1 MSIPK
6 LSRLAR
12 LIREEGLARQG
23 KTVEWGDGPRKRKC
37 VVEGDSERV
46 RFEQGSEGLVHLITD
61 VETGKKWRLKC
72 FWEPHE
78 ERHRRSTLLSK
89 QRLAN
94 PDRDVADALGGAP
107 IAIVEGLGGETR
119 FGVLMKNVGGWSWR
133 AWVERAQMSLQ
144 DQYPPRGWPN
154 LRTRLIWAYGLAVAV
169 RNMEQRQ
176 FTHADLSPGNVLVT
190 GEGRHSG
197 DMALVDFDGFVCP
210 ACDVPDSHLK
220 GTEGFAAPEVWQRK
234 SLSQGSDRTA
244 MALLIQE
251 FLLIGHPEIPKET
264 IWNLAY
270 DQEEDLVNGKGRAK
284 PDFRMLFPRL
294 ADMLDATLQARR
306 PGERIA
312 PSEWCTEVR
321 ALHQNQP
328 GAAVPQPPASAAIP
342 LAAPKNDSKRL
353 VSVGVRSVQTGKAI
367 TVQVSDEP
375 GILDLSQTAFR
386 IRASLERKPDG
397 QLFLHIHSGADLRV
411 KDPLGAWHDLR
422 DGVVIAVADGMHL
435 SDLKGAA
442 NAQITGT
449 WLKAASAVA
458 SE

>member
-23 KTVEWGDGPRKRKC
+23 TTVEWDDGPRKRMCK
-37 VVEGDSERV
+37 VEGDSERV
-46 RFEQGSEGLVHLITD
+46 SFEQGSEGLVHLMTD
-61 VETGKKWRLKC
+61 LETGKKWRLKC
-72 FWEPHE
+72 FWEPYE

-144 DQYPPRGWPN
+144 DQYPPLGWPN
-154 LRTRLIWAYGLAVAV
+154 LRTRLVWAYGLAVAV

-176 FTHADLSPGNVLVT
+176 FIHADLSPGNVLVT
-190 GEGRHSG
+190 GEGRYSG

-220 GTEGFAAPEVWQRK
+220 GTEGFAVPEVWQRRT
-234 SLSQGSDRTA
+234 LSQGSDRTA

-251 FLLIGHPEIPKET
+251 FLMIGHPEIPKET

-270 DQEEDLVNGKGRAK
+270 DQEEDLVNAKGRAK
-284 PDFRMLFPRL
+284 PDFRRLFPRL
-294 ADMLDATLQARR
+294 ADMLDATLEARR
-306 PGERIA
+306 PGDRIA
-312 PSEWCTEVR
+312 PTEWCTEVR
-321 ALHQNQP
+321 ALHQNLLGPAMGQP
-328 GAAVPQPPASAAIP
+328 SVARARPA
-342 LAAPKNDSKRL
+342 AAPKNAVNRL
-353 VSVGVRSVQTGKAI
+353 VSVGVRSVQTGKAVS
-367 TVQVSDEP
+367 VQVSDEA

-386 IRASLERKPDG
+386 IRATLERKPDG
-397 QLFLHIHSGADLRV
+397 QLFLHIHPGADVRV

-422 DGVVIAVADGMHL
+422 DGVSVAVADGMQL
-435 SDLKGAA
+435 SDLMGAA
-442 NAQITGT
+442 NGLINGT
-449 WLKAASAVA
+449 WSKAASAAA